1 MRAPQ
6 RQLLP
11 PVRHCSVFH
20 GDALLQQTGAQ
31 SVSNTPPP
39 TGTSGFTHQDLVLGT
54 TRPQRAPERSHHFL
68 PWGHLAPTLGCE
80 GRMCPSLTCVGR
92 GPGGRWLCADTPGE
106 SSPWALMGSQP
117 PPDTRGI
124 CPDTEGPAP
133 RTPGRVSILGRRFQG
148 RPRAQRGDTENLNM
162 ATRGRGLAV
171 GLGESLTIGDPALL
185 TWY

>member
-1 MRAPQ
+1 MVRAPQ

-92 GPGGRWLCADTPGE
+92 GPGGRWLCAQTHLESPVPGP
-106 SSPWALMGSQP
+106 SWGLSPHP
-117 PPDTRGI
+117 T
-124 CPDTEGPAP
+124 
-133 RTPGRVSILGRRFQG
+133 QG
-148 RPRAQRGDTENLNM
+148 ASVLTLRAQHQGLLAGCPSWDEGSRGGPGH
-162 ATRGRGLAV
+162 RGETQR
-171 GLGESLTIGDPALL
+171 I
-185 TWY
+185 